1 MSRRT
6 WASIL
11 AVVLV
16 VGLSVVAA
24 RKPVPYVTFSPGPTV
39 NVLGKYD
46 DKAIIR
52 VTGHPSY
59 RDKGALRLSR

>member
-1 MSRRT
+1 MPTAPRLSRRT

-24 RKPVPYVTFSPGPTV
+24 RKSVPYVTFSPGPTANETPRSDRENGTV
-39 NVLGKYD
+39 PAD
-46 DKAIIR
+46 W
-52 VTGHPSY
+52 
-59 RDKGALRLSR
+59 